1 MKYLSGGIG
10 IYYPQQW
17 GVDIGIGISRGGSA
31 SASASASASVSVS
44 STYLPGL
51 SHDELRP

>member
-31 SASASASASVSVS
+31 SASASASVSVS